1 MIGHK
6 EGTSYTRECL
16 AWVSGRFFFMER
28 VVRYWKRLT
37 REVVDLPS
45 LEVFKRCGTKG
56 YGLVLGLGR

>member
-1 MIGHK
+1 
-6 EGTSYTRECL
+6 
-16 AWVSGRFFFMER
+16 MER